1 MKLKS
6 VQVKNFRSVED
17 SNEFSVGDITCLVGK
32 NEAGKTAILWALH
45 GINPQDESFKYDK
58 TVNYPRRFL
67 TRYDERHPDGKAD
80 VCVTVWGL
88 DENDK
93 QAIEI
98 VLGPRGLT
106 DSDVIIYAGYGG
118 QKWTVPIDA
127 KGIIKH
133 LCRNLDSGE
142 KKMVQSCATTQEVAR
157 TLLAN
162 EGALTDNLKALKSV
176 IDDFRR
182 RSAHM
187 KAIDI
192 LSKRVPKFLYFSNYS
207 RMSGAIS
214 VDQLAEYK
222 QNNRPLEE
230 GDALFLDFL
239 DFAGTNLEKIR
250 DAKKHEELRAN
261 LESAAINIT
270 DQIFEYWSQNH
281 DLEVVFNVDQGKPQ
295 DPAPFNSGQVIRALI
310 NKQRVT
316 VPFSERSAGFV
327 WFFSFFVHFSQM
339 KKNVGK
345 NLVILLDEPG
355 LSLHAKAQQDLL
367 RYMQE
372 KLLPDHQIIYS
383 THSPFMVMP
392 DHFDTVR
399 IVEDIVE
406 SGDGNRPKQLGTKV
420 IEDVL
425 QVGKDTIFPLQAA
438 LGYDIA
444 QTLFIGQNVIL
455 VEGPSDLLYFQALS
469 AALQKAGKPSLDKRW
484 VICPAG
490 GLSNIAQFVRL
501 FMSREKRNI
510 VAVTDYVDG
519 VKREVNKI
527 RQIEEIGGLFHYA
540 NFCEKDEADVED
552 MFALPLYLKIVN
564 GAYGL
569 NDEITEDCVNRSSE
583 KRNVR
588 VIEKCFPES
597 AGKFDH
603 YKPALWLLGN
613 PKILDS
619 KAPDVKKLW
628 MFLRIFSPQL
638 TKKSSINGDSNSVAD
653 SANGYHRI
661 RAVQAICTIFC
672 SVRRNASS
680 LSSGFE

>member
-6 VQVKNFRSVED
+6 VQVKNYRSVED

-32 NEAGKTAILWALH
+32 NEAGKTAVLRALH
-45 GINPQDESFKYDK
+45 GVNPQNKRFKYNK
-58 TVNYPRRFL
+58 TVDYPRRFFAH
-67 TRYDERHPDGKAD
+67 YDEHHPDGEAD
-80 VCVTVWGL
+80 VCVTVWEL
-88 DENDK
+88 DENDT
-93 QAIEI
+93 QALKD
-98 VLGPRGLT
+98 VLGPCCLT
-106 DSDVIIYAGYGG
+106 GSKVNIRAGYGG
-118 QKWTVPIDA
+118 QIWTIPVNNKSIVE
-127 KGIIKH
+127 H
-133 LCRNLDSGE
+133 LCRNLNSHE
-142 KKMVQSCATTQEVAR
+142 KEMVQSCATTQDVASI
-157 TLLAN
+157 LGGQKSLA
-162 EGALTDNLKALKSV
+162 DNLTALKAV
-176 IDDFRR
+176 IDGFREH
-182 RSAHM
+182 SAHL

-192 LSKRVPKFLYFSNYS
+192 LSKRMPKFLYFSDYS

-222 QNNRPLEE
+222 ETGRPFEE

-239 DFAGTNLEKIR
+239 EFAGTNLEKIQG
-250 DAKKHEELRAN
+250 AEKHEELMAN
-261 LESAAINIT
+261 MESAAISIT

-281 DLEVVFNVDQGKPQ
+281 DLEVMFSVDQGKPK
-295 DPAPFNSGQVIRALI
+295 DPEPFNSGQVIRARI

-339 KKNVGK
+339 KKKVDK
-345 NLVILLDEPG
+345 NLIILLDEPG

-399 IVEDIVE
+399 IVEDTVE
-406 SGDGNRPKQLGTKV
+406 ASDGNRPKQLGTKV

-444 QTLFIGQNVIL
+444 QTLFVGQNVIL
-455 VEGPSDLLYFQALS
+455 VEGPSDLLYLQALS
-469 AALQKAGKPSLDKRW
+469 AALQKAGKTSLDKRW

-510 VAVTDYVDG
+510 VAVTDYVAGAKKEAD
-519 VKREVNKI
+519 RI
-527 RQIEEIGGLFHYA
+527 RRIEEIGGLLHYA
-540 NFCEKDEADVED
+540 DFCGKNEADVED
-552 MFALPLYLKIVN
+552 MFALPLYLKMVN

-569 NDEITEDCVNRSSE
+569 DGAITEDCVNRSSE

-588 VIEKCFPES
+588 AVEKCFPES

-603 YKPALWLLGN
+603 YTPALWLLGN

-619 KAPDVKKLW
+619 KAPGVKKTLEG
-628 MFLRIFSPQL
+628 FAALFAAIN
-638 TKKSSINGDSNSVAD
+638 KKIVD
-653 SANGYHRI
+653 
-661 RAVQAICTIFC
+661 
-672 SVRRNASS
+672 
-680 LSSGFE
+680 

>member
-32 NEAGKTAILWALH
+32 NEAGKTAILGALH
-45 GINPQDESFKYDK
+45 GINPQDERFKYDK
-58 TVNYPRRFL
+58 TVDYPRRFL
-67 TRYDERHPDGKAD
+67 TRYDERHPDGEAN
-80 VCVTVWGL
+80 VCVTVWEL

-106 DSDVIIYAGYGG
+106 DSEVKIYAGYEG
-118 QKWTVPIDA
+118 QKWTVPVDE

-133 LCRNLDSGE
+133 LCRNLDSDE
-142 KKMVQSCATTQEVAR
+142 KKMVQSCATTQEVAK

-162 EGALTDNLKALKSV
+162 EGSLTGNLTALQSV
-176 IDDFRR
+176 IDDFQGL
-182 RSAHM
+182 SAHL

-214 VDQLAEYK
+214 VNQLAEYK
-222 QNNRPLEE
+222 QNGNSLEE
-230 GDALFLDFL
+230 GDALFLNFL
-239 DFAGTNLEKIR
+239 KFAGTNLEEIQG
-250 DAKKHEELRAN
+250 AEKHEKFKAI
-261 LESAAINIT
+261 LEAAAINIT
-270 DQIFEYWSQNH
+270 EQIFEYWSQNQ
-281 DLEVVFNVDQGKPQ
+281 DLKVEFSVDQGRSK
-295 DPAPFNSGQVIRALI
+295 DPAPFDSGQVIRARI
-310 NKQRVT
+310 NNRGVT

-339 KKNVGK
+339 KENVGK

-399 IVEDIVE
+399 IVEDTVE
-406 SGDGNRPKQLGTKV
+406 ASDGNRPKQLGTKV

-444 QTLFIGQNVIL
+444 QTLFVGQNVIL
-455 VEGPSDLLYFQALS
+455 VEGPSDLLYLQALS
-469 AALQKAGKPSLDKRW
+469 AALQKAGKTSLDKRW

-519 VKREVNKI
+519 VKREVDKI
-527 RQIEEIGGLFHYA
+527 RRIEEIGGLFHYA
-540 NFCEKDEADVED
+540 NYCAKDEADVED
-552 MFALPLYLKIVN
+552 MFALPLYLKMVN
-564 GAYGL
+564 DAYDLDGA
-569 NDEITEDCVNRSSE
+569 ITEDCVNRSSE

-588 VIEKCFPES
+588 AVEKCFPES

-603 YKPALWLLGN
+603 YTPALWLLSN
-613 PKILDS
+613 PEILDS
-619 KAPDVKKLW
+619 KASDVKKTLED
-628 MFLRIFSPQL
+628 FAALFAAIN
-638 TKKSSINGDSNSVAD
+638 KKIVD
-653 SANGYHRI
+653 
-661 RAVQAICTIFC
+661 
-672 SVRRNASS
+672 
-680 LSSGFE
+680 

>member
-6 VQVKNFRSVED
+6 VQVTNFRSVED

-32 NEAGKTAILWALH
+32 NEAGKTAILRALH

-58 TVNYPRRFL
+58 TVDYPRRFL

-80 VCVTVWGL
+80 VCTTVWEL
-88 DENDK
+88 NEDDK
-93 QAIEI
+93 QALKD
-98 VLGPRGLT
+98 VLGPCCLT
-106 DSDVIIYAGYGG
+106 DSKVTICARYGN
-118 QKWTVPIDA
+118 QTWIVPVNH
-127 KGIIKH
+127 KGIVEH
-133 LCRNLDSGE
+133 LCRNLNSHE
-142 KKMVQSCATTQEVAR
+142 KEMVQSCATTQDVASI
-157 TLLAN
+157 LDGQKSLA
-162 EGALTDNLKALKSV
+162 DNLTVLKSV
-176 IDDFRR
+176 ITGFRGH
-182 RSAHM
+182 SAHM

-192 LSKRVPKFLYFSNYS
+192 LLTRMPKFLYFSNYS

-214 VDQLAEYK
+214 VDQLTEYK
-222 QNNRPLEE
+222 QSNRPIEE

-250 DAKKHEELRAN
+250 GAKKHEELRAN

-281 DLEVVFNVDQGKPQ
+281 DLEVVFSVDQGKPE
-295 DPAPFNSGQVIRALI
+295 DPAPFNSGQVIRARI

-339 KKNVGK
+339 KENVGK

-392 DHFDTVR
+392 DHFDSVR
-399 IVEDIVE
+399 IVEDVVE
-406 SGDGNRPKQLGTKV
+406 AGDGNRPKQLGTKV
-420 IEDVL
+420 IKDVL

-455 VEGPSDLLYFQALS
+455 VEGPSDLLYLQALS
-469 AALQKAGKPSLDKRW
+469 AALQKAGKPSLDMRW

-510 VAVTDYVDG
+510 VAVTDYVAGAKKEAD
-519 VKREVNKI
+519 RI
-527 RQIEEIGGLFHYA
+527 RRIEEIGGLLHYA
-540 NFCEKDEADVED
+540 DFCGKDEADVED
-552 MFALPLYLKIVN
+552 MFALPLYLKMVN

-569 NDEITEDCVNRSSE
+569 NDEITEDCINRSSE

-588 VIEKCFPES
+588 VIEKCFPET

-603 YKPALWLLGN
+603 YNPALWLLGN

-619 KAPDVKKLW
+619 KAPDVKKTLDV
-628 MFLRIFSPQL
+628 FADLFTAIN
-638 TKKSSINGDSNSVAD
+638 KKIVD
-653 SANGYHRI
+653 
-661 RAVQAICTIFC
+661 
-672 SVRRNASS
+672 
-680 LSSGFE
+680 